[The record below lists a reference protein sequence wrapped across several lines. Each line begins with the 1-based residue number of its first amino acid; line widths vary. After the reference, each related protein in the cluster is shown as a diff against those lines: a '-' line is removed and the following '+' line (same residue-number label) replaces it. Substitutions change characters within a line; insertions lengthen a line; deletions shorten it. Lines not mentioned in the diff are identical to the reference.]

1 MANLFKKCFK
11 YVFNKDYR
19 YDINRALGFYNK
31 MPDDEFLK
39 RLFKSRLKYDLDLNN
54 PKTFNEKLQWLK
66 IHDRNPEYTTM
77 VDKYKVRKYIA
88 DTIGEQYLI
97 PLIAVYDKVED
108 IDFSKLP
115 QKFVLKCNHNSG
127 VGMCICKDKSKLNI
141 RKVKK
146 GLKKGLKQDYY
157 LTGREWPYKNVERK
171 IVCEKFMEDKDSPDL
186 KDYKFMCFNGE
197 VKCSFVCS
205 ERFSAEGLKVTFFD
219 RDWQVMPFIRHYPK
233 SEKSIDK
240 PKNYQLMI
248 ELAEKL
254 SKDIP
259 FVRVDFYEVN
269 GKVYFGELTFF
280 PGNGLEEFEPEEYD
294 RILGDYINL
303 EKVDGK

>member
-77 VDKYKVRKYIA
+77 VDKYKVRKYIT

-233 SEKSIDK
+233 SEKPIEK
-240 PKNYQLMI
+240 PKNYELMI